1 MPMDKL
7 HDEMHGEFQFPSYKY
22 AETYVQLTKER
33 AIFITEDFSKEMAA
47 TVTAFLFHY
56 DHEDPDKD
64 IVIYIN
70 SNGGDSTALTN
81 IYDVIQMISA
91 PVSTVCL
98 GKAYSAGAFLLAA
111 GATGKRFAMPHS
123 EIMIHGIQCQF
134 PAFGEEHSLGS
145 KNYFEFLKDVN
156 DNIMKM
162 LSKHTGHTLDKVKQD
177 CTKDLYLTA
186 KEAKAYGII
195 DEILS

>member
-1 MPMDKL
+1 MPIDHL
-7 HDEMHGEFQFPSYKY
+7 HDDMHDSPDPFSYKY
-22 AETYVQLTKER
+22 GETYVQLTKDR
-33 AIFITEDFSKEMAA
+33 AIFIAEDFSKEMSAA
-47 TVTAFLFHY
+47 VTAFLFHY
-56 DHEDPDKD
+56 DHEDPDEP
-64 IVIYIN
+64 ITIYIH

-81 IYDVIQMISA
+81 IYDVMQMITA

-134 PAFGEEHSLGS
+134 PAYGEEHSLGS
-145 KNYFEFLKDVN
+145 KNYFEFLEDVN

-177 CTKDLYLTA
+177 CSTDMYLTA
-186 KEAKAYGII
+186 KEALAYGII
-195 DEILS
+195 DEILG